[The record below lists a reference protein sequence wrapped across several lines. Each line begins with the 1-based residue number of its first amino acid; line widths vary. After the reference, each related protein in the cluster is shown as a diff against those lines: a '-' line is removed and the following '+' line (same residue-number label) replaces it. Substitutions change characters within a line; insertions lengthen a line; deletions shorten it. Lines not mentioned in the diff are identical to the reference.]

1 MYFNMKSYLK
11 STRNYTVKQA
21 LNTLH
26 GDRLKSWL
34 RLAMK
39 SMQID
44 HPIKILAIVQLLYD
58 ATTFNES

>member
-1 MYFNMKSYLK
+1 MYFNTKSYLK
-11 STRNYTVKQA
+11 STRNYTA